1 MLRFICGL
9 CAAVMAVA
17 IFTTGAHAQSG
28 YKIRSGDTLQIEVL
42 EDASLNRSAL
52 VTPDGSVSFPL
63 AGTVR
68 ASGRTVEQ
76 VGASLAAGLASN
88 FAAQPNVFVS
98 VAAVAESVAVAAAP
112 VAPPTT
118 EIYVTGEINTPG
130 RLDATPGVTILQAI
144 AQAGGLSRFAAGK
157 RIQLRRADK
166 VYIYNYFTN
175 GGDKSIAGNT
185 VLAPGDVILVPQRRL
200 FE

>member
-1 MLRFICGL
+1 MFRFISGF
-9 CAAVMAVA
+9 CAALMAVA
-17 IFTTGAHAQSG
+17 MFATSAQAQSG
-28 YKIRSGDTLQIEVL
+28 YKIQSGDTLQIEVL
-42 EDASLNRSAL
+42 EDSSLNRSAL

-68 ASGRTVEQ
+68 AAGRTVDQ
-76 VGASLAAGLASN
+76 VSAALAASLASN
-88 FAAQPNVFVS
+88 FASTPNVFVS
-98 VAAVAESVAVAAAP
+98 VAAVREPVIGLPAED
-112 VAPPTT
+112 PTT

-144 AQAGGLSRFAAGK
+144 AQAGGLTRFAAGK

-166 VYIYNYFTN
+166 VYRYNYFTN

-185 VLAPGDVILVPQRRL
+185 VLAPGDVIVVPQRRL

>member
-1 MLRFICGL
+1 
-9 CAAVMAVA
+9 
-17 IFTTGAHAQSG
+17 
-28 YKIRSGDTLQIEVL
+28 
-42 EDASLNRSAL
+42 
-52 VTPDGSVSFPL
+52 
-63 AGTVR
+63 
-68 ASGRTVEQ
+68 
-76 VGASLAAGLASN
+76 
-88 FAAQPNVFVS
+88 VFVS
-98 VAAVAESVAVAAAP
+98 VAALREPTIAGPAAP
-112 VAPPTT
+112 DPTT

-166 VYIYNYFTN
+166 TYLYNYFTN

-185 VLAPGDVILVPQRRL
+185 VLAPGDVIIVPQRRL

>member
-1 MLRFICGL
+1 MFKLFSGF
-9 CAAVMAVA
+9 CAALMAVA
-17 IFTTGAHAQSG
+17 IFATGAEAQSG

-42 EDASLNRSAL
+42 EDSSLNRSAL

-68 ASGRTVEQ
+68 ASGRTVDQ
-76 VGASLAAGLASN
+76 VASSLAAGLASN
-88 FAAQPNVFVS
+88 FASPPNVFVS
-98 VAAVAESVAVAAAP
+98 VAAVREAVVGAP
-112 VAPPTT
+112 AAPPTT
-118 EIYVTGEINTPG
+118 EIYVTGEITTPG

-144 AQAGGLSRFAAGK
+144 AQAGGLTRFAAGK

-166 VYIYNYFTN
+166 VYLYNYFAN

-185 VLAPGDVILVPQRRL
+185 VLAPGDVIVVPQRRL

>member
-1 MLRFICGL
+1 MFKLISGF
-9 CAAVMAVA
+9 CAALMAVA
-17 IFTTGAHAQSG
+17 IFATGAEAQSG
-28 YKIRSGDTLQIEVL
+28 YKIQSGDTLQIEVL
-42 EDASLNRSAL
+42 EDSSLNRSAL

-68 ASGRTVEQ
+68 ARGRTVDQ
-76 VGASLAAGLASN
+76 VAASLANGLASN
-88 FAAQPNVFVS
+88 FASTPNVFVS
-98 VAAVAESVAVAAAP
+98 VAALREP
-112 VAPPTT
+112 VLGTGLPAAPPTT
-118 EIYVTGEINTPG
+118 EIYVTGEITTPG

-144 AQAGGLSRFAAGK
+144 AQAGGLTRFAAGK

-166 VYIYNYFTN
+166 VYLYNYFAN

-185 VLAPGDVILVPQRRL
+185 VLAPGDVIVVPQRRL

>member
-1 MLRFICGL
+1 MFRLISGF
-9 CAAVMAVA
+9 CAALMAVA
-17 IFTTGAHAQSG
+17 IFATGAEAQSG

-42 EDASLNRSAL
+42 EDSSLNRSAL

-68 ASGRTVEQ
+68 ASGRTVDQ
-76 VGASLAAGLASN
+76 VASSLAAGLAPN
-88 FAAQPNVFVS
+88 FASTPNVFVS
-98 VAAVAESVAVAAAP
+98 VAAVREAVVGAP
-112 VAPPTT
+112 AAPPTT
-118 EIYVTGEINTPG
+118 EIYVTGEITTPG

-144 AQAGGLSRFAAGK
+144 AQAGGLTRFAAGK
-157 RIQLRRADK
+157 RIQLRRGDK
-166 VYIYNYFTN
+166 VYRYNYFTN

-185 VLAPGDVILVPQRRL
+185 VLAPGDVIVVPQRRL